1 MAATKSQGKSFAGFL
16 VGITVTAAGAAGFAT
31 GIGKLALAVG
41 VIVLIYTIA
50 KSIKIKPEE
59 GDVPKIKQTFGLQL
73 GGLALALAGWLVPV
87 FCMHLT
93 TNNGARL
100 AIVIIGLLVSLVG
113 ILALLPAAANKNA
126 IWKA

>member
-41 VIVLIYTIA
+41 VIVLICTVA
-50 KSIKIKPEE
+50 KAIKIKPEE
-59 GDVPKIKQTFGLQL
+59 GNVPRIKQAVVLQL
-73 GGLALALAGWLVPV
+73 GGVVLAVAGWLVPV

-93 TNNGARL
+93 ANTGARL
-100 AIVIIGLLVSLVG
+100 AIVIVGLIVSLVG
-113 ILALLPAAANKNA
+113 ALALLPMAANKSA